1 MTRDEVLRQ
10 RIIDAAAE
18 LFAENGH
25 GGTTLSAVA
34 KRAGTSP
41 RAVRRLVG
49 DRAQLFAAVIDAR
62 LTSEAA
68 ERLAAAAA
76 DPQATPPLAVLLQA
90 AARIFAA
97 PERSW
102 GLLELEVLMR
112 AHRDDDVRTAV
123 TARMRQRQRNMMAV
137 IEQTRHAGGIN
148 EHVNDEALAHFSLAL
163 SVGLAMLEPAVD
175 HRPSQASWNA
185 LMAQIGAAFAPV
197 ELLLAA
203 EHEARTPWRLRV
215 DIPDR
220 PGGLAQLIRGL
231 STLHAHVV
239 ATSVLASEQDTR
251 TIDLALTVP
260 GGIGADTLLAVAMA
274 VGRNAHV
281 MPGSADDVI
290 DLPTRVLDGATEMV
304 TNPGSAP
311 LAAAALVE
319 ADRFLVTDAA
329 EGDDD
334 AADVLRLQWTADR
347 HVVLHR
353 SWAPFARAEKSRAS
367 ALLRLSAALAN
378 MQGDVEA
385 LGWVDAVKGGGTVW
399 IRLSRP
405 EDAEAVAAMH
415 ERCSERT
422 RYRRYLRGAG
432 QWRDVALRW
441 LTGGHRGATVVAMSE
456 EGVIVGLGNVFPDA
470 QEDGVAAEIAV
481 IVEDAY
487 QGRGIGTRLV
497 RHMIVLAERLGFE
510 ELVATVLAENGEMLQ
525 VLDDTGLDWDRELK
539 NAVITMRAPL
549 PMTVFGPRPA
559 HPRRRGPANRDTRS
573 ADTSG

>member
-1 MTRDEVLRQ
+1 MTSDADLRQ
-10 RIIDAAAE
+10 PIIDAAAL
-18 LFAENGH
+18 LFAENAY

-41 RAVRRLVG
+41 RVVRRLIG
-49 DRAQLFAAVIDAR
+49 DRAQLFAAVIDAK

-68 ERLAAAAA
+68 DRLAAAAA

-90 AARIFAA
+90 AGQIFAA
-97 PERSW
+97 PERNW

-112 AHRDDDVRTAV
+112 ARRDDDVRAAA
-123 TARMRQRQRNMMAV
+123 TARMSQRQRNMMAV
-137 IEQTRHAGGIN
+137 VEQTRHAGGIN
-148 EHVNDEALAHFSLAL
+148 DNVNDEALVHLSLAL
-163 SVGLAMLEPAVD
+163 SVGLAMLEPVVD
-175 HRPSQASWNA
+175 HRPSQPSWNA
-185 LMAQIGAAFAPV
+185 LVAQIGASFAPV

-220 PGGLAQLIRGL
+220 PGGLAQLVRGL
-231 STLHAHVV
+231 STLHTHVV
-239 ATSVLASEQDTR
+239 ATSVLASEHDTR

-260 GGIGADTLLAVAMA
+260 EGIGAETLLAVAMA
-274 VGRNAHV
+274 VGRNGHV
-281 MPGSADDVI
+281 TRGSPDDVL
-290 DLPTRVLDGATEMV
+290 DLPTRVLDSATEMV

-311 LAAAALVE
+311 LAAAMLVE
-319 ADRFLVTDAA
+319 ADRFLVTDAV

-378 MQGDVEA
+378 LQGDPEA
-385 LGWVDAVKGGGTVW
+385 LGWIDSIKGGGTVW

-422 RYRRYLRGAG
+422 RHRRYLSGAG
-432 QWRDVALRW
+432 RWRDVALRW
-441 LTGGHRGATVVAMSE
+441 LTGGHRGATLVAMSE
-456 EGVIVGLGNVFPDA
+456 EGVLIGLGNVFPDA
-470 QEDGVAAEIAV
+470 PGDGIAAEIAV
-481 IVEDAY
+481 IIEDDY

-497 RHMIVLAERLGFE
+497 RHLIVLAERLGFQE
-510 ELVATVLAENGEMLQ
+510 VVATVLAENAEMLQ
-525 VLDDTGLDWDRELK
+525 VLEATGLAWSRESGD
-539 NAVITMRAPL
+539 ADITMRAPL
-549 PMTVFGPRPA
+549 PMTRP
-559 HPRRRGPANRDTRS
+559 
-573 ADTSG
+573 